1 VRTVVVGASSG
12 LGRCIGVGL
21 TKRGAQTALLAR
33 RLDRLEAAA
42 KEAGPGTLAL
52 ACDVTSTE
60 SCQSAIAEAAARLS
74 GMDALVY
81 TPAIGPLA
89 SVDDTDAE
97 TWRRVFDT
105 NVIGAALV
113 TTAALPY
120 LKETNG
126 VAVYLSSVSASL
138 TPPWPG
144 LGAYA
149 VSKAALD
156 KLVEAFRAEHP
167 SVGFT
172 RVIVGDCAGG
182 EGDSMTGFANEW
194 DPDRAIEFGTTWAER
209 KYLSDSL
216 IEVEELVTVID
227 SVIRHGESL
236 SLHSVTVAPRTVPGA
251 PPPPKLEL

>member
-60 SCQSAIAEAAARLS
+60 SCQTAIGEAAARLG

-89 SVDDTDAE
+89 GVDDTDAE

-113 TTAALPY
+113 TTAALPH

-126 VAVYLSSVSASL
+126 IAVYLSSVSASL

-182 EGDSMTGFANEW
+182 EGDSMTGFANDW
-194 DPDRAIEFGTTWAER
+194 DPDRAIEFGTKWAER

-227 SVIRHGESL
+227 SLIRHGESL

-251 PPPPKLEL
+251 PPPPRLEL

>member
-60 SCQSAIAEAAARLS
+60 SCQSAIAEAAARLG